1 MLGGLESRLQTL
13 WRRMTDPSQG
23 RRSRALVLCVL
34 LGALVLQLGLA
45 IPHWSQTFDEAAHL
59 YSGYEYWK
67 HGDFGFNP
75 EHPPAAKLVAAAP
88 LLLLALTEPEIQ
100 AGTPAKQM
108 EFEGGGQFLFGN
120 GADRLL
126 FRGRMAV
133 AIFTVL
139 LAWLVYLAAGR
150 MFGWGAACIGLLF
163 FVFEP
168 NILANGALVA
178 TDMAMACSLF
188 AAVYAFYGYTEKP
201 SIPGLL
207 LCGLAAGLA
216 VAAKHSGLIVVA
228 ILGLLAAADVFL
240 PRPGGLSGRWQRL
253 LRHSGALAAVVVMA
267 WGVLWAFYGFR
278 FAARPEGLA
287 LTPSMAEYAA
297 FLGPAAGPLNA
308 LTASRLLPE
317 AYIYGLVDVII
328 ASVGRP
334 AFLLG
339 KVYPHGQW
347 FYFPTAFAIKST
359 LGFLALVAL
368 IPLAGFFRN
377 CDRTRALLFML
388 LPAGIYLLISM
399 ASRLNIGY
407 RHVLP
412 VLPFLIVVAAA
423 ATESVASRWRA
434 GAVFVSAALLFHAG
448 SSLLAF
454 PNYIAYSN
462 EVWGGP
468 YKTYRFLSDSSV
480 DWGQDLK
487 YVGRYL
493 REEDIKDCW
502 LAATVG
508 LVVDPSHYGIPCKP
522 LPTFFGGAMGPASRE
537 QAPPRAIS
545 GNVLISATELSGV
558 YWGPGE
564 VNPYGQFLK
573 IEPTANLGGGVL
585 LYSGQFDVSVLSGE
599 GRVVEAS
606 KLLSQDRVEDAIA
619 LLEEAVGLAPRSVRL
634 RFRLATALAKAS
646 RNQEAE
652 QQRSQGRKLADELY
666 PDRGLI
672 WTFVVMQ

>member
-1 MLGGLESRLQTL
+1 
-13 WRRMTDPSQG
+13 
-23 RRSRALVLCVL
+23 
-34 LGALVLQLGLA
+34 
-45 IPHWSQTFDEAAHL
+45 
-59 YSGYEYWK
+59 
-67 HGDFGFNP
+67 
-75 EHPPAAKLVAAAP
+75 
-88 LLLLALTEPEIQ
+88 
-100 AGTPAKQM
+100 
-108 EFEGGGQFLFGN
+108 
-120 GADRLL
+120 
-126 FRGRMAV
+126 
-133 AIFTVL
+133 
-139 LAWLVYLAAGR
+139 
-150 MFGWGAACIGLLF
+150 
-163 FVFEP
+163 
-168 NILANGALVA
+168 
-178 TDMAMACSLF
+178 
-188 AAVYAFYGYTEKP
+188 
-201 SIPGLL
+201 
-207 LCGLAAGLA
+207 
-216 VAAKHSGLIVVA
+216 
-228 ILGLLAAADVFL
+228 
-240 PRPGGLSGRWQRL
+240 
-253 LRHSGALAAVVVMA
+253 
-267 WGVLWAFYGFR
+267 
-278 FAARPEGLA
+278 
-287 LTPSMAEYAA
+287 
-297 FLGPAAGPLNA
+297 
-308 LTASRLLPE
+308 
-317 AYIYGLVDVII
+317 
-328 ASVGRP
+328 
-334 AFLLG
+334 
-339 KVYPHGQW
+339 
-347 FYFPTAFAIKST
+347 
-359 LGFLALVAL
+359 
-368 IPLAGFFRN
+368 
-377 CDRTRALLFML
+377 ML

-423 ATESVASRWRA
+423 AAESVASRWRA

-646 RNQEAE
+646 RNEEAE

-666 PDRGLI
+666 ADRGLI